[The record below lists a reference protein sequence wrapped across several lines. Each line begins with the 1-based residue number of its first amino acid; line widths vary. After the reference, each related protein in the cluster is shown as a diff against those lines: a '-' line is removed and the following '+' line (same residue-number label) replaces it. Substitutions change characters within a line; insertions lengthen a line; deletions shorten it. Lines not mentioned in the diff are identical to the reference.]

1 MIITE
6 LITEDPTHT
15 IQAIGLDDLLIA
27 CLSTL
32 DLCEDLNFPFPTQL
46 PTYRH
51 TDVLRFL
58 VSHRKPTANVTMR
71 ELHANSFLR

>member
-46 PTYRH
+46 PCI
-51 TDVLRFL
+51 TDTQVFYASLFL
-58 VSHRKPTANVTMR
+58 TESPLLM
-71 ELHANSFLR
+71 